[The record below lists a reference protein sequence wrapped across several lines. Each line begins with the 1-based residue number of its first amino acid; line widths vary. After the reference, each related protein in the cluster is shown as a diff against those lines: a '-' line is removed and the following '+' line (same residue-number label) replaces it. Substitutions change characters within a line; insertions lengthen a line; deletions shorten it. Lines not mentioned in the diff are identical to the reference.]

1 MSDDRLVEPA
11 GMDAEQLSLIRDERV
26 RETVARCF
34 GGSEFYRGRLQA
46 AGVEPGDLTS
56 VADLER
62 LPVLLGKDDERELQ
76 EQSRADLGH
85 PFGEHLCAP
94 LDEVVA
100 VASTSGTTGNPTFYA
115 FTRQDVATTDELWG
129 RAFRFAGVRP
139 GDTVLHGF
147 GLSMFLAGVPVVRAL
162 ERMGARPVP
171 VGAEAGS
178 ERILRVAELVR
189 PRALACTPSYAQY
202 LGEQA
207 PKLLGRPADELGIEI
222 ILCAGEPG
230 AGLPEVRAGLQ
241 QAFGAKVY
249 DLLGGA
255 HGVMCCSCDAEPYA
269 GMHVLGEDCA
279 ITTQLVDQETKA
291 AIPLTEGATGE
302 RVKTSLRW
310 EAQPQLRASVG
321 DVYQVHTDTCACG
334 VPGVRIRV
342 LGRTDDLLIVKGV
355 KIYPAAVK
363 NVVQELR
370 PLASGVFR
378 IVLDAPPPRV
388 EPPLRITVE
397 RGEGVDEA
405 GGAKLATDLEK
416 ILHQRMTVRPEIT
429 VVPAGTFERTAL
441 KEKLIERAYE
451 TGS

>member
-1 MSDDRLVEPA
+1 
-11 GMDAEQLSLIRDERV
+11 
-26 RETVARCF
+26 
-34 GGSEFYRGRLQA
+34 
-46 AGVEPGDLTS
+46 
-56 VADLER
+56 
-62 LPVLLGKDDERELQ
+62 
-76 EQSRADLGH
+76 
-85 PFGEHLCAP
+85 
-94 LDEVVA
+94 
-100 VASTSGTTGNPTFYA
+100 
-115 FTRQDVATTDELWG
+115 
-129 RAFRFAGVRP
+129 
-139 GDTVLHGF
+139 
-147 GLSMFLAGVPVVRAL
+147 MFLAGVPVVRAL

-171 VGAEAGS
+171 IGAEAGS
-178 ERILRVAELVR
+178 ERMLRMAELVR

-202 LGEQA
+202 LAEQA
-207 PKLLGRPADELGIEI
+207 PKVLGRPAAELGIEI

-241 QAFGAKVY
+241 RAFGARVY

-291 AIPLTEGATGE
+291 PIPLVEGAIGE

-321 DVYQVHTDTCACG
+321 DVYQVHTDPCSCG
-334 VPGVRIRV
+334 VPGLRIRV

-370 PLASGVFR
+370 PLTSGVFR

-405 GGAKLATDLEK
+405 GGGDARGRAREDPPPADDGPARD
-416 ILHQRMTVRPEIT
+416 HRRARGDVRADGAEGEADRAGLRDRRRRAGYADQVAQQP
-429 VVPAGTFERTAL
+429 VVPLDDDDTPLGLEEVEVPERLGEREERLPLGDGSPEVERELVGGQRAAGEPAEEPL
-441 KEKLIERAYE
+441 LAPVVEVEPLVHERAVALDGIAVAGQE
-451 TGS
+451 QVDVERRRAAERVEVERERAASGRARPPGGRAGGG

>member
-1 MSDDRLVEPA
+1 
-11 GMDAEQLSLIRDERV
+11 MDAEQLSALRDERA
-26 RETVARCF
+26 RETVARCWD
-34 GGSEFYRGRLQA
+34 GSAFYRARLQA
-46 AGVEPGDLTS
+46 AGAEPGDITS

-76 EQSRADLGH
+76 ERSRSELGH
-85 PFGEHLCAP
+85 PFGEHLCAA
-94 LDEVVA
+94 LDDVVA
-100 VASTSGTTGNPTFYA
+100 VASTSGTTGTPTFYA
-115 FTRQDVATTDELWG
+115 FTKRDVATTDELWG

-178 ERILRVAELVR
+178 ERILRMAELVR

-202 LGEQA
+202 LAEQA
-207 PKLLGRPADELGIEI
+207 PKLLGRPASELGIEI

-230 AGLPEVRAGLQ
+230 AGLPEVRAGLRE
-241 QAFGAKVY
+241 AFGARVY

-269 GMHVLGEDCA
+269 GMHVLGDDCA

-291 AIPLTEGATGE
+291 PIPLTEGAIGE
-302 RVKTSLRW
+302 RVKTSLHW

-321 DVYQVHTDTCACG
+321 DVYQVHTDPCSCG
-334 VPGVRIRV
+334 VPGLRVRV

-370 PLASGVFR
+370 PQTTGIFR
-378 IVLDAPPPRV
+378 IVLNAPPPRV
-388 EPPLRITVE
+388 EPPLRISVE
-397 RGEGVDEA
+397 RGEGADEA
-405 GGAKLATDLEK
+405 GDAALAARLEK

-429 VVPAGTFERTAL
+429 VVAAGTFERTAL

-451 TGS
+451 RG

>member
-1 MSDDRLVEPA
+1 MSDNRLVERWK
-11 GMDAEQLSLIRDERV
+11 MDPEQLSALRDERAH
-26 RETVARCF
+26 ETVARCF
-34 GGSEFYRGRLQA
+34 ADSTFYRERLLA
-46 AGVEPGDLTS
+46 AGVEPGDITS

-76 EQSRADLGH
+76 ERSRAELGH
-85 PFGEHLCAP
+85 PFGEHLCAH

-100 VASTSGTTGNPTFYA
+100 VASTSGTTGTPTFYA
-115 FTRQDVATTDELWG
+115 FTAQDVATTDELWG
-129 RAFRFAGVRP
+129 RAFHFAGVRP

-171 VGAEAGS
+171 IGAEAGS
-178 ERILRVAELVR
+178 ERMLRMAELVR

-202 LGEQA
+202 LAEQA
-207 PKLLGRPADELGIEI
+207 PKVLGRPAAELGIEI

-230 AGLPEVRAGLQ
+230 AGLHEVRTGLQ
-241 QAFGAKVY
+241 RAFGAKVY

-269 GMHVLGEDCA
+269 GMHVLGQDCA
-279 ITTQLVDQETKA
+279 ITTHLVDQETKEP
-291 AIPLTEGATGE
+291 IPLREGAIGE

-310 EAQPQLRASVG
+310 QAQPQLRASVG
-321 DVYQVHTDTCACG
+321 DVYQVHTDPCSCG
-334 VPGVRIRV
+334 VPGLRIRV

-363 NVVQELR
+363 NVIQELR
-370 PLASGVFR
+370 PRTSGIFR

-397 RGEGVDEA
+397 RGEGLDEA
-405 GGAKLATDLEK
+405 HDARLAGDLEK

-451 TGS
+451 A

>member
-1 MSDDRLVEPA
+1 
-11 GMDAEQLSLIRDERV
+11 MDAEQLSALRDERA
-26 RETVARCF
+26 RETVARCWD
-34 GGSEFYRGRLQA
+34 GSAFYRTRLQA
-46 AGVEPGDLTS
+46 AGAEPGDITS

-62 LPVLLGKDDERELQ
+62 VPVLLGKDDERELQ
-76 EQSRADLGH
+76 ERSRSELGH

-94 LDEVVA
+94 LDAVVA
-100 VASTSGTTGNPTFYA
+100 VASTSGTTGTPTFYA
-115 FTRQDVATTDELWG
+115 FTARDVATTDELWG

-178 ERILRVAELVR
+178 ERILRMAELVR

-202 LGEQA
+202 LAEQA
-207 PKLLGRPADELGIEI
+207 PKLLGRPASELGIEI

-230 AGLPEVRAGLQ
+230 AGLPEVRAGLRV
-241 QAFGAKVY
+241 AFGARVY

-269 GMHVLGEDCA
+269 GMHVLGDDCA
-279 ITTQLVDQETKA
+279 VTTQLVDQETRA
-291 AIPLTEGATGE
+291 PIPLTEGAIGE
-302 RVKTSLRW
+302 RVKTSLHW

-321 DVYQVHTDTCACG
+321 DVYQVHTDTCSCG
-334 VPGVRIRV
+334 IPGLRVRV

-370 PLASGVFR
+370 PLTTGIFR

-397 RGEGVDEA
+397 RGEGADEA
-405 GGAKLATDLEK
+405 GDAELAARLEK

-429 VVPAGTFERTAL
+429 VVEAGTFERTAL

>member
-1 MSDDRLVEPA
+1 MR
-11 GMDAEQLSLIRDERV
+11 MDAEQLSALRDERA
-26 RETVARCF
+26 RETVARCWD
-34 GGSEFYRGRLQA
+34 GSAFYRARLEA
-46 AGVEPGDLTS
+46 AGAEPGDITS

-76 EQSRADLGH
+76 ERSRQELGH

-94 LDEVVA
+94 LDDVVA
-100 VASTSGTTGNPTFYA
+100 VASTSGTTGTPTFYA
-115 FTRQDVATTDELWG
+115 FTRRDVATTDELWG

-178 ERILRVAELVR
+178 ERILRMAELVQ

-202 LGEQA
+202 LAEQA
-207 PKLLGRPADELGIEI
+207 PKLLGRPASELGIEI

-230 AGLPEVRAGLQ
+230 AGLPEVRAGLRE
-241 QAFGAKVY
+241 AFGARVY

-269 GMHVLGEDCA
+269 GMHVLGDDCA
-279 ITTQLVDQETKA
+279 ITTQLVDQETQVP
-291 AIPLTEGATGE
+291 IPLSEGAIGE
-302 RVKTSLRW
+302 RVKTSLHW

-321 DVYQVHTDTCACG
+321 DVYQVHTDPCSCG
-334 VPGVRIRV
+334 IPGLRVRV

-370 PLASGVFR
+370 PLTTGIFR

-388 EPPLRITVE
+388 EPPLRISVE
-397 RGEGVDEA
+397 RGEGADEA
-405 GGAKLATDLEK
+405 GDSVLAARLEK
-416 ILHQRMTVRPEIT
+416 VLHQRMTVRPEIT
-429 VVPAGTFERTAL
+429 VVAAGTFERTAL

-451 TGS
+451 RG

>member
-1 MSDDRLVEPA
+1 MSDGRLVEED
-11 GMDAEQLSLIRDERV
+11 GMNAEQLSALRDERA

-34 GGSEFYRGRLQA
+34 EGSAFYRGKLKA
-46 AGVEPGDLTS
+46 AGVEPGDIAS

-76 EQSRADLGH
+76 ERSRNELGH

-94 LDEVVA
+94 LDDVVA
-100 VASTSGTTGNPTFYA
+100 VASTSGTTGTPTFYA
-115 FTRQDVATTDELWG
+115 FTERDVATTDELWG

-178 ERILRVAELVR
+178 ERMLRMAELVR

-202 LGEQA
+202 LAEQA
-207 PKLLGRPADELGIEI
+207 PKLLGRPAAELGIEV

-241 QAFGAKVY
+241 RAFGAKVY

-255 HGVMCCSCDAEPYA
+255 HGVMCCSCEAEPYA

-279 ITTQLVDQETKA
+279 ITTQLVDQETRA
-291 AIPLTEGATGE
+291 PIPLVEGAIGE
-302 RVKTSLRW
+302 RVKTSLYW

-321 DVYQVHTDTCACG
+321 DVYQVHTDPCTCG
-334 VPGVRIRV
+334 VPGLRVRV

-370 PLASGVFR
+370 PLTTGIFR

-405 GGAKLATDLEK
+405 GGETLAAELGR
-416 ILHQRMTVRPEIT
+416 ILHHRMTVRPEVT

-441 KEKLIERAYE
+441 KETLIERAYE
-451 TGS
+451 AGA